1 MRREKSSAVA
11 KALADKGVRSQ
22 KSEDGF
28 TLIELLTVIGIIG
41 ILAGFL
47 LGVGSYAYK
56 KAKYNRVKAE
66 IAAMENGLE
75 NFKNDNG
82 YYPQRSAG
90 VDDTWSSTNLYNAL
104 AGGPKVYMSFRANQL
119 YIVGT
124 TTNILDPFGT
134 PYRYLCPGASNPVSF
149 DIWSFGFDKT
159 GGVNG
164 AVNNDLD
171 NINNWQQQ

>member
-104 AGGPKVYMSFRANQL
+104 AGGPKVYMSFRANQTL
-119 YIVGT
+119 YRGHDHEYSRSIWNALSLSVSGSQQ
-124 TTNILDPFGT
+124 PRKF
-134 PYRYLCPGASNPVSF
+134 RYLEF
-149 DIWSFGFDKT
+149 RF
-159 GGVNG
+159 
-164 AVNNDLD
+164 
-171 NINNWQQQ
+171 

>member
-1 MRREKSSAVA
+1 MKREKSEA
-11 KALADKGVRSQ
+11 
-22 KSEDGF
+22 GF

-82 YYPQRSAG
+82 YYPQRPG
-90 VDDTWSSTNLYNAL
+90 GDDTWSSTNLYNAL
-104 AGGPKVYMSFRANQL
+104 AGGTKAYMSFRANQL
-119 YIVGT
+119 SIVGT
-124 TTNILDPFGT
+124 TTNILD
-134 PYRYLCPGASNPVSF
+134 
-149 DIWSFGFDKT
+149 
-159 GGVNG
+159 
-164 AVNNDLD
+164 
-171 NINNWQQQ
+171 